1 MAMFDKTDRKIS
13 RLLQKAYEELQPHTT
28 ATPAKPSSS

>member
-28 ATPAKPSSS
+28 VKPR